1 MKETHSSVSS
11 VDTLDFRYEISA
23 QYPSDTLLKYP
34 SEAQYFQ
41 QYRAANKVGCGSVRR
56 GAIIHPSLVLEL
68 AGRRYCRNLGIDVY
82 IRRNFWESAK
92 SFSFT
97 FTSSAVSNKMEF
109 ESAFEHAFERLII
122 SEARVVQ

>member
-68 AGRRYCRNLGIDVY
+68 AGRCYCRNLGIDVY
-82 IRRNFWESAK
+82 IRRNFRRVLRASPSPSPQALFQIRWSLR
-92 SFSFT
+92 
-97 FTSSAVSNKMEF
+97 VPLNM
-109 ESAFEHAFERLII
+109 RL
-122 SEARVVQ
+122 RD